1 VTAKSF
7 RAAWN
12 EFFFAEQ
19 SPIPIALFRVV
30 YGVMVIAT
38 LLLLRPD
45 WMAWYGPHAWVSLA
59 TMQGVEPGP
68 RLNLFTVMPE
78 SYFWV
83 QALFWVFLAS
93 AACLTIGFLTR
104 VNSVVVYLCLAS
116 IQQRNLFI
124 LHGGDTFLR
133 VAGFFLIFAPAGAA
147 LSVDRLIRIW
157 RGKEGAELRPRRPWA
172 QRMIQFELTLV
183 YFVGFCW
190 KVAGAP
196 WVEGSALSYIYHL
209 DELQRFP
216 VPSWFLSPAILKLA
230 TWFTL
235 VLEFALGVLIWVK
248 EIRYYL
254 LAIGLFF
261 HLCLEYSLNVPMFQ
275 WDVLSA
281 YVLFIDARDLERVWN
296 RIRDRVGRYFGERV
310 AVIYDV
316 GSERLRRIV
325 KLLGAIDI
333 FGRLSFVD
341 SRDAASHGGAR
352 VNAARNE
359 LVAETSFGA
368 QHGLDA
374 LRTVASVVPL
384 LWPVY
389 VGLGIQKLFKP
400 ATSMKAS

>member
-7 RAAWN
+7 LAAWN

-19 SPIPIALFRVV
+19 SPIPIALFRVI

-38 LLLLRPD
+38 LLLMRPD
-45 WMAWYGPHAWVSLA
+45 WTEWYGPHAWVSLP

-68 RLNLFTVMPE
+68 RLNLFTVMPGT
-78 SYFWV
+78 YFWA

-157 RGKEGAELRPRRPWA
+157 RGREGAEIRPRRPWA

-216 VPSWFLSPAILKLA
+216 VPSWLLNPTILKLA

-235 VLEFALGVLIWVK
+235 VLEFALGILIWIK

-281 YVLFIDARDLERVWN
+281 YVLFIDAGDLERVWN
-296 RIRDRVGRYFGERV
+296 RIRERVGRYFGERIT
-310 AVIYDV
+310 VIYDG
-316 GSERLRRIV
+316 GSERLRRFANF
-325 KLLGAIDI
+325 LGAIDI

-341 SRDAASHGGAR
+341 SRDSASQGAAR
-352 VNAARNE
+352 VKGARNE
-359 LVAETSFGA
+359 LVAETSLGA
-368 QHGLDA
+368 RHGSDA
-374 LRTVASVVPL
+374 LRTVAAAVPL

-389 VGLGIQKLFKP
+389 VGLGIQKLFKR
-400 ATSMKAS
+400 AASVEAS

>member
-1 VTAKSF
+1 MTAKSF
-7 RAAWN
+7 LAAWN

-19 SPIPIALFRVV
+19 SPIPIALFRVI
-30 YGVMVIAT
+30 YGVMVVAT

-45 WMAWYGPHAWVSLA
+45 WMEWYGPHAWVSLP
-59 TMQGVEPGP
+59 TMQGIEPGP

-83 QALFWVFLAS
+83 QALFWIFLAS
-93 AACLTIGFLTR
+93 AACLTIGLLTR
-104 VNSVVVYLCLAS
+104 ANSVVVYLCLAS
-116 IQQRNLFI
+116 MQQRNLFI

-147 LSVDRLIRIW
+147 FSADRLIRIW
-157 RGKEGAELRPRRPWA
+157 RGKEGVEIRPRRPWA
-172 QRMIQFELTLV
+172 QRMIQFELALV

-216 VPSWFLSPAILKLA
+216 MPSWLLNPTILKLA

-235 VLEFALGVLIWVK
+235 VLEFALGVLIWIK

-254 LAIGLFF
+254 LATGLFF

-281 YVLFIDARDLERVWN
+281 YVLFIDAGDLERVWN
-296 RIRDRVGRYFGERV
+296 RIRARVGGYFGERV
-310 AVIYDV
+310 TVIYD
-316 GSERLRRIV
+316 GSSERPRRLAN
-325 KLLGAIDI
+325 LLGAIDI
-333 FGRLSFVD
+333 FGRLSLADLKD
-341 SRDAASHGGAR
+341 SGVQVGVRATEARDKTVVGT
-352 VNAARNE
+352 N
-359 LVAETSFGA
+359 FGPR
-368 QHGLDA
+368 QGLDA
-374 LRTVASVVPL
+374 VRTVASAVPL

-389 VGLGIQKLFKP
+389 AVLRIQKLFKP
-400 ATSMKAS
+400 ATSTKAR